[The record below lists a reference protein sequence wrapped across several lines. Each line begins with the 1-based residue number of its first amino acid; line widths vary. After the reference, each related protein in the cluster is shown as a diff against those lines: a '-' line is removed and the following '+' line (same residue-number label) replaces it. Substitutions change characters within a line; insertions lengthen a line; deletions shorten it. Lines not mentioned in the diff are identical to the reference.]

1 MLVRGETSLKVS
13 YAPAT
18 MKDLTPRERWDI
30 WMVQAQRFAR
40 RENYIDALGR
50 ARLVLAEVD
59 TAIAEAT
66 EQDKAKL
73 ERFRHRV
80 QRRIESFR
88 KQFDAWNAKIAAR
101 RAASI
106 ANADAEMARP
116 LPIGPD
122 ELI

>member
-1 MLVRGETSLKVS
+1 
-13 YAPAT
+13 
-18 MKDLTPRERWDI
+18 MKDLTDRERWDI

-50 ARLVLAEVD
+50 ARLVLGEVDAKIAEVTGD
-59 TAIAEAT
+59 E
-66 EQDKAKL
+66 KAKL

-101 RAASI
+101 RAANI
-106 ANADAEMARP
+106 ANSDVEMKAP
-116 LPIGPD
+116 LPLGPD
-122 ELI
+122 ERI

>member
-1 MLVRGETSLKVS
+1 
-13 YAPAT
+13 
-18 MKDLTPRERWDI
+18 MKDLTARERWDI

-50 ARLVLAEVD
+50 ARLVLSEVD
-59 TAIAEAT
+59 ASLLEASGD
-66 EQDKAKL
+66 EKAKL

-80 QRRIESFR
+80 QRRMQSFR
-88 KQFDAWNAKIAAR
+88 KQFDAWNAQIAAR

-116 LPIGPD
+116 LPLGPD
-122 ELI
+122 ELV

>member
-1 MLVRGETSLKVS
+1 
-13 YAPAT
+13 
-18 MKDLTPRERWDI
+18 MKDLKARERWDI

-50 ARLVLAEVD
+50 ARMVLGEVD
-59 TAIAEAT
+59 AVLQEASGD
-66 EQDKAKL
+66 EKAKL

-80 QRRIESFR
+80 HRRMESFR

-116 LPIGPD
+116 LPLGPD
-122 ELI
+122 ELV

>member
-1 MLVRGETSLKVS
+1 
-13 YAPAT
+13 
-18 MKDLTPRERWDI
+18 MKDLTARERWDI

-50 ARLVLAEVD
+50 ARMVLGEVD
-59 TAIAEAT
+59 GALADAT
-66 EQDKAKL
+66 DDEKPKL

-80 QRRIESFR
+80 VRRIESFR
-88 KQFDAWNAKIAAR
+88 KDFQAWNAKIAAR

-116 LPIGPD
+116 LPLGPD